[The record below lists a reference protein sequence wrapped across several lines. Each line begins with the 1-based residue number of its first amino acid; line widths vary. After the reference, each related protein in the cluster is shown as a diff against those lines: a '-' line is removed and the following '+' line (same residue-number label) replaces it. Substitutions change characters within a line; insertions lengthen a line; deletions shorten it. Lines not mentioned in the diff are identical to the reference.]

1 MIAYSVI
8 DFARRRRRVHNRV
21 VGSLIGI
28 CLCLIAGAA
37 QAQIV
42 LNEVMADNQGA
53 VENGADFPDYIEL
66 YNRSAVVAAVGN
78 MSATDDPALPRKFV
92 IPAGTTIPASGYLVL
107 WCDANTTSPGLH
119 TGFGLGANTDRV
131 QLYAADGVTL
141 LDDISFGIAVANLS
155 IGRIP
160 NGTGAWT
167 LTEPTPNGANV
178 EQPLGTKTELSL
190 NEWMAS
196 PSAGEDWI
204 EVYNGSI
211 LPVALGGLVI
221 TDTAPGTTPPN
232 RAIPAL
238 SFIGAH
244 GYVQFFASN
253 LDEQD
258 ADHLDIRLGAGG
270 EALTIYD
277 ADRVTV
283 IDRVTFGSQTAD
295 TSQGRAPDGSD
306 NIVFFPV
313 GLATPEE
320 PNQTPITN
328 VVISEVL
335 THTDPPLEDAI
346 ELHNVTGVSV
356 DISDWWLSDSASQP
370 QKYRI
375 PAGTT
380 IAPFGFKVFYQFQ
393 FGVGPNAFSL
403 NSAQGDD
410 VYLSAGNASGQLTG
424 QQGFVTFGPLRN
436 GVSVGRYQTSQG
448 IEFVPLS
455 ARTFGVDNPTSLI
468 EFRNGTGLPNA
479 APSIGPIVISELHF
493 SPPGTPEN
501 ADVDEFI
508 ELHNPTGSAVIL
520 YDPDFPTN
528 TWRLRDGVSF
538 NFPANLSMPAGGY
551 ALVVNFD
558 PVVDTATLASFRQ
571 KFGVPPTVPIFGP
584 YEGKLSNSGENIRL
598 SRPDHPELD
607 GPNAGLV
614 PYEQVE
620 AIDYLAVSPWPT
632 GAAGTGLSL
641 HRARLLGYGNEPTNW
656 FAAAPTAGRADAAD
670 RDSDGMPD
678 DWETANGLNPD
689 SSADAGQDADS
700 DGAMNLAEFRAGT
713 NPQSAQSVLRITSI
727 RSVGANVEVRFLA
740 VAGKSYELQSRPQ
753 LGTGSWATISNI
765 PAPGATGELTVSAPI
780 SGPMQFY
787 RVIVSGTP

>member
-1 MIAYSVI
+1 MIARNVTNSPLG
-8 DFARRRRRVHNRV
+8 RRGRCNRV
-21 VGSLIGI
+21 IELLAGI
-28 CLCLIAGAA
+28 CLCLMAGTS
-37 QAQIV
+37 QAQVV
-42 LNEVMADNQGA
+42 LNEVMADNQGV
-53 VENGADFPDYIEL
+53 VENGPDFPDYIEL
-66 YNRSAVVAAVGN
+66 HNRSTAAAAVGN
-78 MSATDDPALPRKFV
+78 MSVTDDPALPGKFV
-92 IPAGTTIPASGYLVL
+92 IPAGTIIPANGYLVL
-107 WCDANTTSPGLH
+107 WCDANTASPGLH

-160 NGTGAWT
+160 NATGTWT
-167 LTEPTPNGANV
+167 LTEPTPNEPNI
-178 EQPLGTKTELSL
+178 EQPLGTTAELSL
-190 NEWMAS
+190 NEWLAS

-221 TDTAPGTTPPN
+221 TDTAPGTVPPN

-258 ADHLDIRLGAGG
+258 ADHLDFRLGAGG
-270 EALTIYD
+270 ETLTIYG
-277 ADRVTV
+277 ADRATV
-283 IDRVTFGSQTAD
+283 VDRVTFGTQTTD

-320 PNQTPITN
+320 SNQTPITN

-335 THTDPPLEDAI
+335 SHTDPPLEDAI
-346 ELHNVTGVSV
+346 ELHNVTGTTV
-356 DISDWWLSDSASQP
+356 DISHWWLSDSASQP

-375 PAGTT
+375 PVGTT
-380 IAPFGFKVFYQFQ
+380 IAPYGFTVFYEYQ
-393 FGVGPNAFSL
+393 FGVGPTAFSL

-410 VYLSAGNASGQLTG
+410 VYLSAGNANGDLTG

-468 EFRNGTGLPNA
+468 QFRTGTGLSNA

-493 SPPGTPEN
+493 SPPGTPEI

-508 ELHNPTGSAVIL
+508 ELHNPTASTVTL

-538 NFPANLSMPAGGY
+538 NFPANLSIPAGGY

-558 PVVDTATLASFRQ
+558 PVLDTATLASFRQ

-607 GPNAGLV
+607 GPNLGLV

-620 AIDYLAVSPWPT
+620 AIDYSAASPWPT
-632 GAAGTGLSL
+632 GAASTGLSL
-641 HRARLLGYGNEPTNW
+641 HRTHLLGYGNEPTNW
-656 FAAAPTAGRADAAD
+656 FAATPTPGRADAAD
-670 RDSDGMPD
+670 
-678 DWETANGLNPD
+678 
-689 SSADAGQDADS
+689 
-700 DGAMNLAEFRAGT
+700 NL
-713 NPQSAQSVLRITSI
+713 LRFTSI
-727 RSVGANVEVRFLA
+727 RLVGANVELRFFA
-740 VAGKSYELQSRPQ
+740 AAGQSYELQSRPQ
-753 LGTGSWATISNI
+753 LVTGSWATISNI
-765 PAPGATGELTVSAPI
+765 PAPAVTGEITVSVPV
-780 SGPMQFY
+780 SGPMTFY
-787 RVIVSGTP
+787 RVVVSGTP